1 MNNSISLLQILKLQ
15 RQNKLEVELS
25 KLNRLIEAFNLE
37 LTANHEAKELN
48 LKQKEVY
55 IQGFYKNLKQLQSFN
70 NDNLLEMELEIAKY
84 MAKDS
89 ELKEKIEDKTTQLK
103 MAMNDQQQLQSK
115 LKENII
121 KIEKYKF
128 ISELQ
133 NHDA

>member
-1 MNNSISLLQILKLQ
+1 MNNSISLLQSLKLQ

-37 LTANHEAKELN
+37 LTSSHEAKELN
-48 LKQKEVY
+48 LKQKEIY
-55 IQGFYKNLKQLQSFN
+55 IQGFYRNLKQLQSFN
-70 NDNLLEMELEIAKY
+70 NDNLLEMELEVAKY
-84 MAKDS
+84 MAKDL
-89 ELKEKIEDKTTQLK
+89 ELKEKIENKTTQLK
-103 MAMNDQQQLQSK
+103 MAMNDQQQLQNK

-128 ISELQ
+128 ISEQQ